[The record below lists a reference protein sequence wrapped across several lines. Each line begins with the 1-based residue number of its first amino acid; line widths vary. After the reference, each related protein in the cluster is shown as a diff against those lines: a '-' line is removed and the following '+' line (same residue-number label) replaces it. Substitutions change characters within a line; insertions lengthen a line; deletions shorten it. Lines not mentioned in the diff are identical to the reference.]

1 MQTIKSILT
10 LTVLLATTLLVS
22 AQNKSEWKEKDDFH
36 VVMSQ
41 TFHPAEEG
49 NFNPIR
55 ERSGEMVEKAIL
67 WQKSAIPADFK
78 EVKSIKKN
86 LKKLVKDSKKLDKKI
101 NKNATNEAILTDL
114 VALHDVFHSFVGLCK
129 MTDNSPH

>member
-10 LTVLLATTLLVS
+10 ATVLLATTFLVS
-22 AQNKSEWKEKDDFH
+22 AQSKSEWKEKDDFH

-55 ERSGEMVEKAIL
+55 ERSGEMVEQAIL

-86 LKKLVKDSKKLDKKI
+86 LKRLVKDSKKLDKKI
-101 NKNATNEAILTDL
+101 KKDATNEVIFADL
-114 VALHDVFHSFVGLCK
+114 IALHDVFHSLVGLCR
-129 MTDNSPH
+129 MTEHSDH